1 MVNINMSFKLE
12 YMKKVFCVL
21 VFFFTVIGLKAQTYN
36 VKRMWIAGEEVDKSL
51 FPFTRVE
58 VCNFVRSDTE
68 WPIMKFWRGDNVL
81 ARHIVVSYD
90 SNLARNVDSNP
101 GWIVYTFTGYYDAL
115 DAADMTYNEIE
126 KLQHIGFVSDIE
138 GYKSLNKFY
147 KNAGLVILTDAPVY
161 AR

>member
-1 MVNINMSFKLE
+1 MSFKLE

-21 VFFFTVIGLKAQTYN
+21 VLFFTVIGLKAQTYN

-101 GWIVYTFTGYYDAL
+101 GWI
-115 DAADMTYNEIE
+115 
-126 KLQHIGFVSDIE
+126 LQ
-138 GYKSLNKFY
+138 
-147 KNAGLVILTDAPVY
+147 VIAMLWMPQI
-161 AR
+161 

>member
-1 MVNINMSFKLE
+1 MSFKLE

-21 VFFFTVIGLKAQTYN
+21 VFLFTIIGLKAQTYN

-68 WPIMKFWRGDNVL
+68 WPIMKFWRDDNVL

-90 SNLARNVDSNP
+90 FNP
-101 GWIVYTFTGYYDAL
+101 GWIVYAFTGYYDAL
-115 DAADMTYNEIE
+115 DAADMTYEEIE
-126 KLQHIGFVSDIE
+126 KLQHIGFISDIE
-138 GYKSLNKFY
+138 GYKSLNKFHQ
-147 KNAGLVILTDAPVY
+147 NLGFVILTDTPLHMK
-161 AR
+161 

>member
-1 MVNINMSFKLE
+1 M
-12 YMKKVFCVL
+12 
-21 VFFFTVIGLKAQTYN
+21 
-36 VKRMWIAGEEVDKSL
+36 D
-51 FPFTRVE
+51 
-58 VCNFVRSDTE
+58 
-68 WPIMKFWRGDNVL
+68 
-81 ARHIVVSYD
+81 
-90 SNLARNVDSNP
+90 
-101 GWIVYTFTGYYDAL
+101 FTGYCDAL